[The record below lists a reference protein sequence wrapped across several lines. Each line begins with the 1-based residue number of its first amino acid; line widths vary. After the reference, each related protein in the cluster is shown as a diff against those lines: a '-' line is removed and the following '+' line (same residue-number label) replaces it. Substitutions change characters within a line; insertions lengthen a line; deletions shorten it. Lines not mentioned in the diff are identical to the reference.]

1 MLTITSKFFFGVFIG
16 FALGLLLNA
25 ILCNG
30 RPNNTGA
37 LIQTIKLQ
45 SITKLSATN
54 KIYSP
59 EFEKLWNDLITIIQQ
74 KNKFY
79 PKFLFIEMTSEIYKL
94 PDKQKATATI
104 TNFYL
109 RRINPREKTRETI
122 QCWINEEDKKNVN
135 YEAEDINDSD
145 SIINN
150 SNGKKDNSV

>member
-1 MLTITSKFFFGVFIG
+1 MLTFTSEFFVGVFIG

-59 EFEKLWNDLITIIQQ
+59 EIEKLWNDLKRLYDERI
-74 KNKFY
+74 KLD
-79 PKFLFIEMTSEIYKL
+79 PKFSFNKMAFEIYKL
-94 PDKQKATATI
+94 LEEKAVTASTI
-104 TNFYL
+104 RNFYL
-109 RRINPREKTRETI
+109 RRTTPRKKTIMAI
-122 QCWINEEDKKNVN
+122 QCWIDEEKTLLVIVIVKKIMKLKFAP
-135 YEAEDINDSD
+135 E
-145 SIINN
+145 
-150 SNGKKDNSV
+150 